1 MKDSIFS
8 RMTREELRA
17 QDRILTRSIENVE
30 AEEVGADLLQSKADM
45 LVLLRRQQ
53 KDLRT
58 FLP

>member
-17 QDRILTRSIENVE
+17 QDRILTRSIESVE

-53 KDLRT
+53 KDLKT